1 MERTSQERKI
11 SPMDSKLPLSRF
23 KVLDLTRV
31 RAGPSAVRQL
41 ADWGADVIK
50 VEMPLD
56 DDDGGYTGTRHSAD
70 FQNLHR
76 NKRSMTLDLKSEA
89 GKEILRKLV
98 AQSDVLVEN
107 YRPDVKFRLGIDYE
121 SLRKINPRLVY
132 ASISGFGQDGPY
144 AKRPGVDQI
153 AQGMSGFMSVTGHH
167 GQGPVRA
174 GAAIGDVSSGL
185 YCSIG
190 ILIALLERESSG
202 EGQWVQTS
210 LLESMFGLLDF
221 QAAGWLFDHKLP
233 RQAGNDHPKLVPTG
247 AFKTKDGYINIGCN
261 QQRWLPMCRAMGVEE
276 MAHRPGF
283 AAKEE
288 RLQNREV
295 VNAALT
301 EVFQTRTSAEWVDT
315 LNAAGVPCG
324 PIYNLEEAFS
334 DPQVRHIGIAAD
346 VDHPKLG
353 RRQIVGQPIH
363 MSRTQWAIRTAA
375 PEAGEHTDEILRSIG
390 YDGAA
395 IDAFRKQSVV

>member
-1 MERTSQERKI
+1 MNDR
-11 SPMDSKLPLSRF
+11 LPLSRF

-50 VEMPLD
+50 IEMPLGED
-56 DDDGGYTGTRHSAD
+56 DGYTGARHSAD

-76 NKRSMTLDLKSEA
+76 NKRSLTLDLKSPA
-89 GKEILRKLV
+89 GKEILEKLV
-98 AQSDVLVEN
+98 VDADVLVEN
-107 YRPDVKFRLGIDYE
+107 YRPDVKFRLGIDYDA
-121 SLRKINPRLVY
+121 LRKINPRLVY

-185 YCSIG
+185 YCAIG
-190 ILIALLERESSG
+190 VLIALLEREHSG

-210 LLESMFGLLDF
+210 LLEAMFGLLDF
-221 QAAGWLFDHKLP
+221 QAAGWLFDRKLP

-247 AFKTKDGYINIGCN
+247 TFQTKDGHINVGAN
-261 QQRWLPMCRAMGVEE
+261 QQRWLPMCRAMGVEDI
-276 MAHRPGF
+276 ATRPGF
-283 AAKEE
+283 VTRDE
-288 RLQNREV
+288 RLKNRDT

-301 EVFQTRTSAEWVDT
+301 EVFMTRSSAEWVDV

-324 PIYNLEEAFS
+324 PIYDLEQAFA
-334 DPQVRHIGIAAD
+334 DPQVQHVGIAAD
-346 VDHPKLG
+346 VEHPTLG
-353 RRQIVGQPIH
+353 HKQIVGQPIH
-363 MSRTQWAIRTAA
+363 MSRTPWAMRSAA
-375 PEAGEHTDEILRSIG
+375 PEAGAHTDEILQNIG
-390 YDGAA
+390 YDVAA
-395 IDAFRKQSVV
+395 IARLRAQRVV

>member
-1 MERTSQERKI
+1 MNDR
-11 SPMDSKLPLSRF
+11 LPLSRF

-50 VEMPLD
+50 IEMPLGED
-56 DDDGGYTGTRHSAD
+56 DGYTGARHSAD

-76 NKRSMTLDLKSEA
+76 NKRSLTLDLKSPA
-89 GKEILRKLV
+89 GKEILEKLV
-98 AQSDVLVEN
+98 VDADVLVEN
-107 YRPDVKFRLGIDYE
+107 YRPDVKFRLGIDYDA
-121 SLRKINPRLVY
+121 LRKINSRLVY

-153 AQGMSGFMSVTGHH
+153 AQGMSGFMSVTGHY

-185 YCSIG
+185 YCAIG
-190 ILIALLERESSG
+190 ILIALLEREHSG

-210 LLESMFGLLDF
+210 LLEAMFGLLDF
-221 QAAGWLFDHKLP
+221 QAAGWLFDRKLP

-247 AFKTKDGYINIGCN
+247 TFQTKDGHINVGAN

-276 MAHRPGF
+276 MATRPGF
-283 AAKEE
+283 VTRDD
-288 RLQNREV
+288 RLKNRDT

-301 EVFQTRTSAEWVDT
+301 AVFMTRSSAEWVDV

-324 PIYNLEEAFS
+324 PIYDLEQAFA
-334 DPQVRHIGIAAD
+334 DPQVQHVGIAAD
-346 VDHPKLG
+346 VEHPTLG
-353 RRQIVGQPIH
+353 HKQIVGQPIH
-363 MSRTQWAIRTAA
+363 MSRTPWAMRSAA
-375 PEAGEHTDEILRSIG
+375 PEAGAHTDEILQNIG
-390 YDGAA
+390 YDAAA
-395 IDAFRKQSVV
+395 IARLRAQRVV